1 MDRLYGWKTCPNA
14 PIRNAFKMQSKDVM
28 GEFEQR
34 VSQVS
39 EIYSGGRHLSR
50 CRADAFFVLFV
61 LFCFFLVSFVL
72 VDKGGLST

>member
-39 EIYSGGRHLSR
+39 EIYSRCRADVSVNLSR
-50 CRADAFFVLFV
+50 CRADAFCFLFV
-61 LFCFFLVSFVL
+61 FVSFVL
-72 VDKGGLST
+72 LDKGGLSA